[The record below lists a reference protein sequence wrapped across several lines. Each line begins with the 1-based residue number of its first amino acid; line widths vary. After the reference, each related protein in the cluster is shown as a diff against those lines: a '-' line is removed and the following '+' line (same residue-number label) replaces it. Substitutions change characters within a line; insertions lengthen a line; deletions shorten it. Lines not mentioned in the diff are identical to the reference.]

1 MLQFRYFGKLPNPLF
16 SNFSPN
22 FVFQRKHVRSFF
34 ALPIFKDIRFWII
47 LFFLV
52 RMYGITNPPLEV
64 AHNWRQT
71 TGTMVTRNFYE
82 GSANILYPRIDFAGD
97 KTGITGMEFPVLNYI
112 DYWVS
117 ELFGYQHWYGRLINL
132 IVSSF
137 GIWFFLRILKRY
149 FTPET
154 AFNASMI
161 LLVSIWF
168 AYSRKIMPDTFATS
182 FVIIGFYYATC
193 YFEKQKRMWLNL
205 LLFAVFTLL
214 GVLAKLPAGFLLVL
228 YAFFVFNRQ
237 ISIRLKIVFFIV
249 AGIILAPIAWW
260 YFSWVPYLVE
270 KYEFWHFFMGKPM
283 SIGAKELVENLGDG
297 LKHFYDSALK
307 FTGFGMFLAGLYFAF
322 RKGNKL
328 LWLILGLS
336 FTAFLVVALKAG
348 FTFTHH
354 SYYIIPF
361 VPIMA
366 LVAGYGI
373 AGFQR
378 KALRISILVVII
390 LEGTLNQLHD
400 FRLKEHELAF
410 VKLEAD
416 MDHFSKRSDLIA
428 VNTGDNPT
436 AIYFAHRKGWVASN
450 DELLNES
457 FRKDIHQKGCKY
469 IVVLKRYL
477 GGDLYLGLPVV
488 LSNPD
493 WTVYKL

>member
-1 MLQFRYFGKLPNPLF
+1 M
-16 SNFSPN
+16 
-22 FVFQRKHVRSFF
+22 RSFF
-34 ALPIFKDIRFWII
+34 ALPIFKDIRFWIL
-47 LFFLV
+47 LFFLI

-82 GSANILYPRIDFAGD
+82 GSANILYPRIDFAGE
-97 KTGITGMEFPVLNYI
+97 KSGITGMEFPLLNYI

-132 IVSSF
+132 IVSSL
-137 GIWFFLRILKRY
+137 GIWFFFKLLKRY

-154 AFNASMI
+154 AFNASII
-161 LLVSIWF
+161 LLASIWF

-182 FVIIGFYYATC
+182 LVIIGFNYAAC
-193 YFEKQKRMWLNL
+193 YFEEENRRWLH
-205 LLFAVFTLL
+205 LFLFGCFTLM
-214 GVLAKLPAGFLLVL
+214 GVLAKLPAGFLLIL
-228 YAFFVFNRQ
+228 YLFFILNRQ
-237 ISIRLKIVFFIV
+237 ISIHLKIVFFIV
-249 AGIILAPIAWW
+249 SGILLAPIAWW

-270 KYEFWHFFMGKPM
+270 KYEFWHFFMGKPI
-283 SIGAKELVENLGDG
+283 SIGAKELVEHLGDG
-297 LKHFYDSALK
+297 LKHFYDAALK
-307 FTGFGMFLAGLYFAF
+307 FTGFGLFLAGLFFAI
-322 RKGNKL
+322 RKRNKL
-328 LWLILGLS
+328 LLGILGLG
-336 FTAFLVVALKAG
+336 FAAFLVIALKAG

-366 LVAGYGI
+366 LTAGYGV
-373 AGFQR
+373 AGFNKKVVQ
-378 KALRISILVVII
+378 IILLTVIV

-400 FRLKEHELAF
+400 FRLKEHEQAF
-410 VKLEAD
+410 VKLESY
-416 MDHFSKRSDLIA
+416 MDSFSKRSDLIA

-450 DELLNES
+450 DELLNPN
-457 FRKDIHQKGCKY
+457 FRKDIRQKGCKY

-477 GGDLYLGLPVV
+477 GGELYLPHTVV
-488 LSNPD
+488 LNTED

>member
-1 MLQFRYFGKLPNPLF
+1 M
-16 SNFSPN
+16 
-22 FVFQRKHVRSFF
+22 RSFF
-34 ALPIFKDIRFWII
+34 ALPLFKDIRFWII

-82 GSANILYPRIDFAGD
+82 GSANILYPRIDFAGE
-97 KTGITGMEFPVLNYI
+97 KTGITGMEFPLLNYI
-112 DYWVS
+112 DYCVS
-117 ELFGYQHWYGRLINL
+117 EIFGYQHWYGRLINL

-137 GIWFFLRILKRY
+137 GIWFFFRLLKRY

-154 AFNASMI
+154 AFNASII
-161 LLVSIWF
+161 LLASIWF

-182 FVIIGFYYATC
+182 LVIVGFYYAAC
-193 YFEKQKRMWLNL
+193 YFEEKKRMWLNL
-205 LLFAVFTLL
+205 LLFALFTLL
-214 GVLAKLPAGFLLVL
+214 GVLAKLPCGFLLVL
-228 YAFFVFNRQ
+228 YAFFIMNRH
-237 ISIRLKIVFFIV
+237 ISIHRKVAFFITS
-249 AGIILAPIAWW
+249 GIILAPVAWW

-270 KYEFWHFFMGKPM
+270 KYGFWHFFMGKPI
-283 SIGAKELVENLGDG
+283 SIGARELVENLGDG

-307 FTGFGMFLAGLYFAF
+307 FVGFAMFLIGLFLAF
-322 RKGNKL
+322 KKRNKL
-328 LWLILGLS
+328 LLRVLGLG
-336 FTAFLVVALKAG
+336 FAAFLVIALKAG

-366 LVAGYGI
+366 LTAGYGI
-373 AGFQR
+373 TFFQK
-378 KALRISILVVII
+378 KAVQVVILAVI
-390 LEGTLNQLHD
+390 LLEGTLNQLHD

-410 VKLEAD
+410 VKLESELD
-416 MDHFSKRSDLIA
+416 KFSKRSDLIA

-450 DELLNES
+450 DELLSEP
-457 FRKDIHQKGCKY
+457 FRKDIRQKGCRY

-477 GGDLYLGLPVV
+477 GGELYLALPKVTDNV
-488 LSNPD
+488 N
-493 WTVYKL
+493 WVVYKLY

>member
-1 MLQFRYFGKLPNPLF
+1 M
-16 SNFSPN
+16 
-22 FVFQRKHVRSFF
+22 RSFF
-34 ALPIFKDIRFWII
+34 ALPIFKDIRFWIV

-97 KTGITGMEFPVLNYI
+97 KTGITGMEFPLLNYI

-132 IVSSF
+132 IVSSL
-137 GIWFFLRILKRY
+137 GIWFFFKLLKRY

-154 AFNASMI
+154 AFNASII
-161 LLVSIWF
+161 LLASIWF

-182 FVIIGFYYATC
+182 LVIIGFYYAAR
-193 YFEKQKRMWLNL
+193 YFEEERRRWLH
-205 LLFAVFTLL
+205 LFLFGCFTLM

-228 YAFFVFNRQ
+228 YAFFILNRQ
-237 ISIRLKIVFFIV
+237 ISIHLKIVFFIV
-249 AGIILAPIAWW
+249 SGILLAPIAWW

-270 KYEFWHFFMGKPM
+270 KYKFWHFFMGKPI
-283 SIGAKELVENLGDG
+283 SIGARELVEHLGDG
-297 LKHFYDSALK
+297 LKHFYDAALK
-307 FTGFGMFLAGLYFAF
+307 FTGFGLFLTGLFFAI
-322 RKGNKL
+322 RKRNKL
-328 LWLILGLS
+328 LLGILGLG
-336 FTAFLVVALKAG
+336 FAAFLVIALKAG

-366 LVAGYGI
+366 LTAGYGV
-373 AGFQR
+373 AGFNKKVVQ
-378 KALRISILVVII
+378 IILLTVIV

-400 FRLKEHELAF
+400 FRLKEHEQAF
-410 VKLEAD
+410 VKLESY
-416 MDHFSKRSDLIA
+416 MDSFSKRSDLIA

-450 DELLNES
+450 DELLNPN
-457 FRKDIHQKGCKY
+457 FRKDIRQKGCKY

-477 GGDLYLGLPVV
+477 GGELYLPLTVV
-488 LSNPD
+488 MNTED